1 MIPLR
6 KGLGIRVAPFATLIA
21 LVLGVAVVLGG
32 CGGDDDNPVGPGDG
46 VPLRPG
52 RETPANTLMELE
64 LSYSSRDSVWTKEI
78 YDSTYTGESV
88 DVSDL
93 GQTIDLTYQ
102 DEVQHVAALAR
113 TPGLTAYLELGAPAI
128 WDILPSDDPSH
139 PEWSIIQVSGSSYH
153 IEITEGSNTLG
164 AIGEAGTF
172 QEFAFAPYPDATSQT
187 DTLWRIVRWREMGRS
202 GP

>member
-1 MIPLR
+1 MIPFR
-6 KGLGIRVAPFATLIA
+6 KGRGVRVALLASLNA
-21 LVLGVAVVLGG
+21 LVLSLALALGG
-32 CGGDDDNPVGPGDG
+32 CGGDDDNPVEPGDG

-52 RETPANTLMELE
+52 RETPENTLLELE
-64 LSYSSRDSVWTKEI
+64 LAYSSRDSVWTKEI

-88 DVSDL
+88 DLNDL
-93 GQTIDLTYQ
+93 GQTIDFTYQ
-102 DEVQHVAALAR
+102 DEVRHVAALAR
-113 TPGLTAYLELGAPAI
+113 TPGLSAYLELGAPAI
-128 WDILPSDDPSH
+128 WDRLPSDDPSH
-139 PEWSIIQVSGSSYH
+139 PEWSIIQVSGSSYQ

-164 AIGEAGTF
+164 AIGEGGTF